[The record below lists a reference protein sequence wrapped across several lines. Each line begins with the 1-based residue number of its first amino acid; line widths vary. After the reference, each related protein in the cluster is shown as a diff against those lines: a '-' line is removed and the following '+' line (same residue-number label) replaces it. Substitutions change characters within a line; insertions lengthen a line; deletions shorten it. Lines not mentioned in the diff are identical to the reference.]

1 MIFTDKNLIYLQDKC
16 ALDYTTEGEVPYP
29 QVLVTTQKG
38 QIVLFEI
45 EKGFNLSSLLLFI
58 RILPGSPLN
67 YPEGTM
73 LDLDMDQPRV
83 RFSKC
88 RFPTKFELE
97 FYERFSLL

>member
-29 QVLVTTQKG
+29 QVLVTTQKE
-38 QIVLFEI
+38 QIVFFEI
-45 EKGFNLSSLLLFI
+45 EKGFNLSSLLFVI
-58 RILPGSPLN
+58 RILPGSILT

-73 LDLDMDQPRV
+73 LDLDMDQPIV